1 VGTVYYR
8 SRSGLNKF
16 LEDHGPGG
24 VGILTDRP
32 SLLIR
37 ATILVLF
44 AALLAG
50 LIWSFFGR
58 ADVVVEATG
67 LVQPESDQHGVFV
80 PIKGELV
87 DVYAT
92 EGMPVEKGDVLM
104 RINSPGAIEI
114 AGQTAT
120 AALQLAAAESS
131 YASFPDKKKA
141 ALKEVEAIKAKL
153 AEDERDVD
161 WRTAESIAKLAEE
174 QQLKLD
180 KARSKLDKAAS
191 ERDRARRILEQ
202 HERLFNSP
210 GGGGLS
216 RDQVEEKRATY
227 RDKVTDY
234 KLAEAELG
242 EFEVLAVQE
251 YDKKKAELSKK
262 SQELL
267 ALQGQYQK
275 SLVQLAAEEQQA
287 ETELRLARAK
297 MRSASRITHE
307 DIDEENYLRIRAPLS
322 GTVTSVLN
330 ASNVGGQ
337 VEEKTP
343 VAAIAPKGARKVL
356 EMEVN
361 ERDRAF
367 LAAGMPVRIKVNA
380 FPYQRYGV
388 ITGELEHIS
397 PTSNLNQDTKQ
408 IVYKAR
414 VGLEQDHFVINGV
427 NTPLRYGMAAKA
439 EIVVNSRRLIE
450 LAIDPL
456 KSAAG

>member
-1 VGTVYYR
+1 MATVYYR

-16 LEDHGPGG
+16 LEDHGPEG
-24 VGILTDRP
+24 VAILADRP
-32 SLLIR
+32 SRLIR

-44 AALLAG
+44 GALLAG
-50 LIWSFFGR
+50 LAWSFFGH

-67 LVQPESDQHGVFV
+67 LVQPQSEQHGVFI
-80 PIKGELV
+80 PLKGELV

-92 EGMPVEKGDVLM
+92 EGMPVEAGDVLM
-104 RINSPGAIEI
+104 RINSLTAIEV

-120 AALQLAAAESS
+120 ATVQLAAAERT
-131 YASFPDKKKA
+131 YAAFPEKKKA
-141 ALKEVEAIKAKL
+141 ALKEMEAIKAKL
-153 AEDERDVD
+153 EVDERDVD
-161 WRTAESIAKLAEE
+161 WRNAETIAKLAEE

-180 KARSKLDKAAS
+180 KARSKLAKAAS

-242 EFEVLAVQE
+242 EFEVSAIQE

-267 ALQGQYQK
+267 GLQGTYQK
-275 SLVQLAAEEQQA
+275 MLVQLAADEQQA
-287 ETELRLARAK
+287 ETDLRLARAR
-297 MRSASRITHE
+297 MRSASRITQR
-307 DIDEENYLRIRAPLS
+307 DIDEENYLRIRAPIS
-322 GTVTSVLN
+322 GIVTSILN
-330 ASNVGGQ
+330 AGSVGSQ

-343 VAAIAPKGARKVL
+343 VAAIAPKGDRKVL
-356 EMEVN
+356 EIEVN

-367 LAAGMPVRIKVNA
+367 LTAGMPVRIKVNA

-388 ITGELEHIS
+388 LTGELEHIS
-397 PTSNLNQDTKQ
+397 PISNLNQDTKQ
-408 IVYKAR
+408 IAYKAR
-414 VGLEQDHFVINGV
+414 VALVQDHFVINGV

-439 EIVVNSRRLIE
+439 EIVVNSRRMIE

-456 KSAAG
+456 KSVAS

>member
-1 VGTVYYR
+1 MGTVYYR

-24 VGILTDRP
+24 VAILAERP
-32 SLLIR
+32 SRLIR

-44 AALLAG
+44 GALLAA
-50 LIWSFFGR
+50 LAWSFFGH

-104 RINSPGAIEI
+104 RINSGTAIEI

-120 AALQLAAAESS
+120 AAVQLAAAERT
-131 YASFPDKKKA
+131 YQSFPEKKKA
-141 ALKEVEAIKAKL
+141 TLKEIEALKAKL
-153 AEDERDVD
+153 ATDESDVD
-161 WRTAESIAKLAEE
+161 WRNAESIAKLAEE
-174 QQLKLD
+174 QQLKLE
-180 KARSKLDKAAS
+180 KARSKLAKADS
-191 ERDRARRILEQ
+191 ERDRARRVLEQ

-216 RDQVEEKRATY
+216 RDQVEEKRAAY

-242 EFEVLAVQE
+242 EFEVSAMQE

-267 ALQGQYQK
+267 ALQGQYQQMY
-275 SLVQLAAEEQQA
+275 VRLAADEQQA
-287 ETELRLARAK
+287 ETDLRLARAK

-307 DIDEENYLRIRAPLS
+307 DIDEENYLRVRAPIS
-322 GTVTSVLN
+322 GIVTNVMS

-343 VAAIAPKGARKVL
+343 VAAIAPKGAKKVL
-356 EMEVN
+356 EIELN

-367 LAAGMPVRIKVNA
+367 LTAGMPVRIKVNA

-388 ITGELEHIS
+388 MNGELVHIS
-397 PTSNLNQDTKQ
+397 PISNVNQDTKQ
-408 IVYKAR
+408 ITYKAR
-414 VGLEQDHFVINGV
+414 VALERDHFVINGV

-456 KSAAG
+456 KSAVG

>member
-1 VGTVYYR
+1 MATVYYR
-8 SRSGLNKF
+8 SRSGLNRF

-24 VGILTDRP
+24 VAILAERP
-32 SLLIR
+32 SRLIR

-50 LIWSFFGR
+50 LAWSFFGH
-58 ADVVVEATG
+58 ADVVVEASG
-67 LVQPESDQHGVFV
+67 VVQPQSEQHGVFV
-80 PIKGELV
+80 PVKGELV

-92 EGMPVEKGDVLM
+92 EGMPVEAGDVLM
-104 RINSPGAIEI
+104 RINSPQAIEI

-120 AALQLAAAESS
+120 AAVQLAAAERT

-141 ALKEVEAIKAKL
+141 TLKEMEALKAKL
-153 AEDERDVD
+153 AVDARDVD
-161 WRTAESIAKLAEE
+161 WRNAESVAKLAEE
-174 QQLKLD
+174 QQLKLE
-180 KARSKLDKAAS
+180 KARSKLAKAAS
-191 ERDRARRILEQ
+191 ERDRALRILEQ

-216 RDQVEEKRATY
+216 RDQVEEKRAAY

-242 EFEVLAVQE
+242 EFEVTAVQE

-262 SQELL
+262 SQDLL
-267 ALQGQYQK
+267 ALEGQFQQM
-275 SLVQLAAEEQQA
+275 SVRLASDEQQA
-287 ETELRLARAK
+287 ETDLRMARAK
-297 MRSASRITHE
+297 MRSAARITQQ
-307 DIDEENYLRIRAPLS
+307 DIDEENYLRIRAPIS
-322 GTVTSVLN
+322 GVVTSVLN
-330 ASNVGGQ
+330 VSNVGGQ

-343 VAAIAPKGARKVL
+343 VAAIAPKGAKKVL
-356 EMEVN
+356 ELQVN

-367 LAAGMPVRIKVNA
+367 LTAGMPVRIKVNA

-388 ITGELEHIS
+388 LNGELEHIS
-397 PTSNLNQDTKQ
+397 PISNMDQDSKQ

-414 VGLEQDHFVINGV
+414 VGLDQDYFVINGV